1 MASALDQRPQQASGD
16 DISRNYPPSQQ
27 PRMRALEQRSAYNAA
42 KLQQDAEAAAARL
55 GMEQQRVNIAEGR
68 AGLSELRMKIAEEK
82 AKLSEADALS
92 KAQRELTV
100 MQEASG
106 FLRDAVGMDPTKPE
120 FDGQFQK
127 MLSGYPNAAESK
139 SVKEWIDYHR
149 PIAESRRA
157 EQAKIATEKRAAD
170 AAAAERARLAGIAS
184 AMPVTQVVSDGVTR
198 EMPASEKPKA
208 EKPDTWDDY
217 EKALAA
223 ARKSLSIPVAKNA
236 KDQIPLPP
244 EIQAQFEAR
253 GTALTKGGAMPA
265 QTTQPQFTVGNPNG
279 TPPAI
284 APTSVPDITPE
295 DHAKL
300 KPGDSFYWK
309 GQKLIK
315 K

>member
-1 MASALDQRPQQASGD
+1 MAALDQEDPRNVAIRQNEADARYMRQTTPGERAMDQRAAFNEASL
-16 DISRNYPPSQQ
+16 R
-27 PRMRALEQRSAYNAA
+27 QRS
-42 KLQQDAEAAAARL
+42 EAAAARL

-82 AKLSEADALS
+82 ARLAEADALS

-106 FLRDAVGMDPTKPE
+106 FLRDAVGMDPTKPS
-120 FDGQFQK
+120 FDEQFQR
-127 MLSGYPNAAESK
+127 MLAGYPNASESK

-157 EQAKIATEKRAAD
+157 EQAKIAAEKRAAD
-170 AAAAERARLAGIAS
+170 AAAAERARLAGIAPG
-184 AMPVTQVVSDGVTR
+184 MPVTQVVSDGVTR
-198 EMPASEKPKA
+198 KMPDAAKPKE
-208 EKPDTWDDY
+208 EKPDTWDAY

-253 GTALTKGGAMPA
+253 GTALTRGGAMPV

-279 TPPAI
+279 TLPAI
-284 APTSVPDITPE
+284 APAAPAAASPSAIRMKYVDGKLVP
-295 DHAKL
+295 A
-300 KPGDSFYWK
+300 S
-309 GQKLIK
+309 
-315 K
+315 